1 MEHELRCS
9 AVHPHHVEIVV
20 LPAANICCYQYYMAF
35 SHFTIQHYTIIRPT
49 TIEATVEIQILTVK
63 EESLNGGR
71 YFISLEL
78 LTSQKK
84 CTSA

>member
-20 LPAANICCYQYYMAF
+20 LPAANICCYQYYMEF

-49 TIEATVEIQILTVK
+49 TIEATVEI
-63 EESLNGGR
+63 
-71 YFISLEL
+71 
-78 LTSQKK
+78 
-84 CTSA
+84 